1 MHWTC
6 MELNNNLT
14 WFENESFHQKWWEMD
29 IPQFTFH
36 SCNLCVKVQF
46 YHYLFLGKTVSLNVN
61 IVGPVTKKKL
71 EGGQGGASEGEPG
84 VN

>member
-46 YHYLFLGKTVSLNVN
+46 YHYLFLGNYLFLSM
-61 IVGPVTKKKL
+61 
-71 EGGQGGASEGEPG
+71 
-84 VN
+84 